1 VESGTPRSTLLE
13 LIVRDLLMTGGA
25 HLPEEAQDLDVT
37 VWADLAQQASTRI
50 RRPVQIRRVEGVLTA
65 KVMDWPADA
74 GELATSMHEIR
85 RTIEELGGAVQ
96 LRP

>member
-1 VESGTPRSTLLE
+1 VEHETPQNTLLE
-13 LIVRDLLMTGGA
+13 QIVRDLLETGGA
-25 HLPEEAQDLDVT
+25 HLPERAQDLDVT
-37 VWADLAQQASTRI
+37 AWADLAQQASTRI
-50 RRPVQIRRVEGVLTA
+50 RRPVQIRRVDGVLTA